1 MAERPCSSGSVSNI
15 VSGLNFV
22 LSQARS
28 SGRPTVAS
36 MSLGGGVST
45 ALDNAVASL
54 TSAGIHVTVAGY
66 REGQRSEQLARP
78 CTKRDHGWRHDGELP
93 WFLWQMS

>member
-1 MAERPCSSGSVSNI
+1 MMCTISSGSVANI

-28 SGRPTVAS
+28 SGRPTIAS

-54 TSAGIHVTVAGY
+54 TSAGVHVTVAAGNDNVSA
-66 REGQRSEQLARP
+66 ESDL
-78 CTKRDHGWRHDGELP
+78 
-93 WFLWQMS
+93 